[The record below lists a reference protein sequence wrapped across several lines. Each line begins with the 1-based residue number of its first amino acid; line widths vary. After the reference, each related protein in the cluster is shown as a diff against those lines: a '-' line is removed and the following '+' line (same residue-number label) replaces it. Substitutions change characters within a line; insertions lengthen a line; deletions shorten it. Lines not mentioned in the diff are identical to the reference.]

1 MKKFYKILFAST
13 ALLFCS
19 SNEVQAQQDAMY
31 TQYMFNPMA
40 INPAYAGSREAISAV
55 LHHRSQWVGF
65 DGAPSTQTLAVH
77 SPIGETGLATGVNMS
92 LDRIGAFSNMMAFGT
107 VAYHLKLGPGKLSF
121 GIRGGVYNSRLDN
134 NKLTFQSQG
143 DATNQG
149 GIVSSAVPSFDAGLY
164 YYTNNW
170 FVGASANHITK
181 HNFQFENVPTANATF
196 LERHYTLMGGT
207 AIEMN
212 ENIVLKPSARVQ
224 YVGGAPLS
232 FDANFSVLLKKKLW
246 LGASYRFNSSVA
258 LIAEYNITPALRLG
272 YAFDLSTTQ
281 LISHNNGSHEVF
293 IGYDFRL
300 KGKGIV
306 SPRYL

>member
-1 MKKFYKILFAST
+1 MKKFLIYIFSFASVV
-13 ALLFCS
+13 ALFPKHSL
-19 SNEVQAQQDAMY
+19 AQQDAMY

-40 INPAYAGSREAISAV
+40 INPGYAGSRDAISAV

-77 SPIGETGLATGVNMS
+77 SPIGETGLAGGVNMS

-107 VAYHLKLGPGKLSF
+107 VAYHLKAGPGKLSL
-121 GIRGGVYNSRLDN
+121 GIRGGIYNSRLDN
-134 NKLTFQSQG
+134 NAFSFETQG
-143 DATNQG
+143 DFTDQG
-149 GIVSSAVPSFDAGLY
+149 GVVSSAVPSFDAGLY
-164 YYTNNW
+164 YYTNEW
-170 FVGASANHITK
+170 FVGASVNHLTK
-181 HNFQFENVPTANATF
+181 HNFQFENVPTATGTF
-196 LERHYTLMGGT
+196 LERHFTLMGGA

-224 YVGGAPLS
+224 YVAGAPLS

-272 YAFDLSTTQ
+272 YAYDLATTK
-281 LISHNNGSHEVF
+281 LINYNSGSHEVF
-293 IGYDFRL
+293 IGYDFRF
-300 KGKGIV
+300 KEKEIV